1 MDLKTKIRNINDFPE
16 EGVIFRDIT
25 TLIKDPTAFAY
36 VTDMFVK
43 SVENQNIDM
52 IVVLDARGFLFGS
65 PVAYLL
71 KKGIVPI
78 RKEGKLP
85 SASYGV
91 EYCLEYGTGTL
102 EMHKDAIKS
111 GMRIAIFDDLL
122 ATGGT
127 AKAACE
133 LVKLAGGEVVSLNF
147 VIELNDLQ
155 GRQELSGYDVYSL
168 VQY

>member
-85 SASYGV
+85 AASYSV

-102 EMHKDAIKS
+102 EMHKDAIKN

-155 GRQELSGYDVYSL
+155 GRQELSGYNVYSL